1 MFDPF
6 IREVAL
12 GTILP
17 DVSLMLMYDLAI
29 MLYLMRH
36 RDCLIIQF
44 FDDMT

>member
-6 IREVAL
+6 IRKLAL
-12 GTILP
+12 RTMLT

-29 MLYLMRH
+29 MFYLVRH
-36 RDCLIIQF
+36 RDGLIIQF